1 MQKSKEV
8 IYRYRYYN
16 AVLYVDDFK
25 KMRDL
30 NVKPMHILIKFTSL
44 TEPNREKNANSWIW
58 IQKKYHLYPV
68 FRICD
73 IFFYIH
79 RLVLLH
85 IYASI
90 FSGMCCVSFRR
101 NNNYACP
108 TVNAP
113 SSIQSQVRYGAGPK
127 LILSHEFSTV
137 WDGTLQYVKLRSL

>member
-58 IQKKYHLYPV
+58 IQYKYHLYPV
-68 FRICD
+68 FWICD
-73 IFFYIH
+73 IFGYIDW
-79 RLVLLH
+79 
-85 IYASI
+85 YYSI
-90 FSGMCCVSFRR
+90 FMPV
-101 NNNYACP
+101 Y
-108 TVNAP
+108 
-113 SSIQSQVRYGAGPK
+113 SQVWAVCPSAGVTTTHALP
-127 LILSHEFSTV
+127 
-137 WDGTLQYVKLRSL
+137 